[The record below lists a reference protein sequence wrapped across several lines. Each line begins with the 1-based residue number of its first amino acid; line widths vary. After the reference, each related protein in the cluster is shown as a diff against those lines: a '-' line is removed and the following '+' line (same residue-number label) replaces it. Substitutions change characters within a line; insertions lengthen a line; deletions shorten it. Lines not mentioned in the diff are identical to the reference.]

1 MPIDLQ
7 QVINSRAAVR
17 LVSFLG
23 QVISPG
29 IGYPLCD
36 LVANWV
42 ATRRD
47 SKVIQAARVNQWM
60 VHGANLEKE
69 ALDKVVWETFRN
81 NARNLYDLYHYVQS
95 PEAEQRII
103 SLNPVARS
111 LVERPEFGDRG
122 LVIVGLHLS
131 NFDLV
136 LQSICRQGFK
146 AMVLTLPDPQGA
158 RRMEYE
164 RRRRTGMNLIPAS
177 LSALRQAVN
186 HLERGGMVLTS
197 MDRPVSDPKYCP
209 RFFGRGAPLP
219 IHSIY
224 LASKAHVPVV
234 IMAAIQRADR
244 KYHVVTSEPIEME
257 SYPENVPD
265 YGTQI
270 LRNSERVLSRVED
283 FIRLAPQQ
291 WNMFLPVWPDMLER
305 VPI

>member
-7 QVINSRAAVR
+7 QVINSRAAVS

-23 QVISPG
+23 QVIPPG

-47 SKVIQAARVNQWM
+47 SKVIQAVRVNQWM

-103 SLNPVARS
+103 SLDPVARS
-111 LVERPEFGDRG
+111 LVERPEFGDHG

-146 AMVLTLPDPQGA
+146 AMVLTLPDPQGG
-158 RRMEYE
+158 RWVEYE

-177 LSALRQAVN
+177 LSALRQALN
-186 HLERGGMVLTS
+186 HLERGGMVLTG

-224 LASKAHVPVV
+224 LASKTHVPVV

-244 KYHVVTSEPIEME
+244 KYHVMTSEPIEME
-257 SYPENVPD
+257 GSPENLPD

-270 LRNSERVLSRVED
+270 LRNSEKVLSRVED

-291 WNMFLPVWPDMLER
+291 WNMFLPVWPDMLEK